1 MEQQAA
7 GEQQQVS
14 SSKQQQVAGKQQGSS
29 RQAAGKQ
36 QPALPPW
43 KNDQIYVLKNQRHK
57 KKWTFS
63 RRTAPK

>member
-1 MEQQAA
+1 MEQQAAGKLQASCRQAA

-36 QPALPPW
+36 QASSNQRLPPW
-43 KNDQIYVLKNQRHK
+43 KNDQIYI
-57 KKWTFS
+57 F
-63 RRTAPK
+63 